1 MSMLRMTTYL
11 ILVICEMTHLYIKI
25 KFQGITFNSFASTL
39 SSHLL
44 SVSHFMSFLP
54 APALYLINFHS
65 EKLFLFFNLKNIYS
79 NNTAEFFVLCLF
91 YTKLAETVSKL
102 LMNNLIFL
110 STVIKVRFLLMLLLY
125 MWLNHTCYLLVMRKE
140 QVEISDFQ
148 KKKKNTLEL

>member
-1 MSMLRMTTYL
+1 M
-11 ILVICEMTHLYIKI
+11 K
-25 KFQGITFNSFASTL
+25 NSSY
-39 SSHLL
+39 
-44 SVSHFMSFLP
+44 V
-54 APALYLINFHS
+54 
-65 EKLFLFFNLKNIYS
+65 FNLKNIYS
-79 NNTAEFFVLCLF
+79 KNTAEFFVLCLF

-110 STVIKVRFLLMLLLY
+110 STVIKVRFLLMLPLF